1 MGKLKIRLLGIIF
14 LHSEGTLEM
23 LSDYAT
29 FLTVS
34 RNGLIGKVGV
44 TGDTPSFVLPR
55 LGSSTPA
62 TLLRVSF
69 SPQGCWEMG

>member
-1 MGKLKIRLLGIIF
+1 
-14 LHSEGTLEM
+14 M

-44 TGDTPSFVLPR
+44 TGDTPSFVLPK
-55 LGSSTPA
+55 LGSSTSSA
-62 TLLRVSF
+62 TLPKSLFLLRAAA
-69 SPQGCWEMG
+69 G

>member
-1 MGKLKIRLLGIIF
+1 MDKLTLRLF
-14 LHSEGTLEM
+14 RVSFEHCEGTLEM

-55 LGSSTPA
+55 LGSSTSSA

-69 SPQGCWEMG
+69 SSGLLAAG